1 MAWQVRLLDM
11 QAVIL
16 AAGRGSRMG
25 ALTDSM
31 PKPLL
36 EVNGKSL
43 LEYKFDSLPY
53 DVDEVIIIVGYQG
66 HLIQQRF
73 GGEHKGKRVL
83 YVEQEN
89 PKGGTAEAVWKA
101 ESILKD
107 KFLVMNGD
115 NIYATEDLSK
125 CAVFDWAVLVQK
137 RDHIGTGRVI
147 VNEGGLVTGIV
158 ENSAHEG
165 QAGYANT
172 GCYMLDRRFFNYKPI
187 PKAEGST
194 ELGLPQ
200 TMMQA
205 VNDIQIQAV
214 EARMWIEIK
223 SAEDLLKAE
232 ALLK

>member
-1 MAWQVRLLDM
+1 M

-25 ALTDSM
+25 TLTDSM
-31 PKPLL
+31 PKPML

-43 LEYKFDSLPY
+43 LEYKFETLPY
-53 DVDEVIIIVGYQG
+53 DVNEVIIIVGYMG
-66 HLIQQRF
+66 HVIQQHF
-73 GGEHKGKRVL
+73 GGEYKGKRVL

-115 NIYATEDLSK
+115 NMYSKEDLSK
-125 CAVFDWAVLVQK
+125 CAVYDWAVLVQK
-137 RDHIGTGRVI
+137 RDHIGTGRVM
-147 VNEGGLVTGIV
+147 VNESGLVTGIV
-158 ENSAHEG
+158 ENSDHEG

-172 GCYMLDRRFFNYKPI
+172 GCYMLDRRFFDYKPI

-200 TMMQA
+200 TMMLA
-205 VNDIQIQAV
+205 VNDIQIKAV
-214 EARMWIEIK
+214 EATTWIEIK
-223 SAEDLLKAE
+223 TAEDIQKAE
-232 ALLK
+232 ALLR